1 MHSNLGI
8 HFFERKTCMKAVV
21 TRVTEASV
29 VINGICVGEIGKGFL
44 VLLGIAPEDT
54 EAEAARL
61 ADRVCGVRVFED
73 ENGKMNRNLEAVGGE
88 LLVVSQ
94 FTLFAD
100 LKSRR
105 PGFSGAAKPD
115 VAVPLYEKFMEECR
129 ARGFHVE
136 HGEFGADMKVASV
149 NDGPVTLLFD
159 TAG

>member
-1 MHSNLGI
+1 
-8 HFFERKTCMKAVV
+8 MKAVV

-29 VINGICVGEIGKGFL
+29 TIEETIHGKIGTGFL
-44 VLLGIAPEDT
+44 VLLGVGPDDT
-54 EAEAARL
+54 EEDAMKL
-61 ADRVCGVRVFED
+61 ADKVCGVRVFED
-73 ENGKMNRNLEAVGGE
+73 ESGKMNRNLEQVNGE

-94 FTLFAD
+94 FTLYAD

-115 VAVPLYEKFMEECR
+115 AAIPLYERFMSACMD
-129 ARGFHVE
+129 RGFHVE

-159 TAG
+159 TKG

>member
-1 MHSNLGI
+1 
-8 HFFERKTCMKAVV
+8 MKAVV

-29 VINGICVGEIGKGFL
+29 TIDGKVNGKIGKGFL

-54 EAEAARL
+54 EKEAVYL

-73 ENGKMNRNLEAVGGE
+73 ENGKMNLNLETVGGE

-115 VAVPLYEKFMEECR
+115 TAVPLYEKFMEECE

-159 TAG
+159 TDSGGK